1 MQGRVLT
8 TIEYVQQ
15 SLNDADVRNNLARG
29 AEGIRQASR
38 QVGGRRSLTK
48 AAKKKT
54 LRGKLRDA
62 VASLGRAGAAA
73 REAELKRERSQRR
86 RRVLLCVLVA
96 AGVAAGLS
104 GPVRNK
110 VRERFSGQRE
120 VTEPQTAS
128 PPEAPVE
135 AT

>member
-29 AEGIRQASR
+29 AEAMRQASR
-38 QVGGRRSLTK
+38 QVGGRRPLTK
-48 AAKKKT
+48 TAKKKT
-54 LRGKLRDA
+54 LRTKLRDA

-73 REAELKRERSQRR
+73 REAELKRARSQRR
-86 RRVLLCVLVA
+86 RRVVLVVLIAAGGA
-96 AGVAAGLS
+96 AGVS
-104 GPVRNK
+104 GPVRDK
-110 VRERFSGQRE
+110 VRERFGGQHE

-128 PPEAPVE
+128 SPVAPVE